1 MSIEQTKLF
10 KDSIETPILRTN
22 EVKAQQIQGD
32 VIMQGYS
39 LHDILF
45 TDEDSHRK
53 IDVSE
58 LIEQKNIRYAA
69 EQIYSFYMGTTDYRG
84 KAIEAVH
91 LRRDGNVGNAISRT
105 NEVYLYADCYDE
117 NGNLVDTIFSEN
129 KEMQDGSDMVTTW
142 NFNPHIYIH
151 DYYKQIKFYCSKVK
165 GERQFQNQNTRVN
178 IRSQSIRYRVQPQ
191 GKPNENPMPSE
202 DWKTYDQANQKAF
215 TTDFA
220 FTINYRQ
227 LGFIKHMENFD
238 IHLSEDKS
246 NLLNLIPTISQELEN
261 HKNDWT
267 VHVTE
272 KQKESLRTLV
282 LLQTSYN
289 AHKNN
294 KTIHITEDERNKW
307 NQKFD
312 ERDIEEYLNVP
323 TLQFSTLKEGFV
335 SHDKGMGEAYYV
347 QLSRQHFTTGKI
359 QEIHIPYKAGKNKTS
374 YLCAQIYNQGDDENT
389 VKQLNDCIFSTNT
402 QSQPQGTEGVSI
414 FEFDNLILPQ
424 NYRFV
429 RFIFTQ
435 NNTQLPDISS
445 RANIIGMRIRVITQ
459 ASNQQGW
466 QAWDD
471 DDCKILGSDNVE
483 YNWYGYVQAVGIKH
497 AYVVTNDE
505 KEIITSVPSISTSL
519 TSHITDT
526 NIHFSKDLIIDGI
539 IEVDEQFEERTW
551 DFSQGASASGAQGIA
566 YAQICNTHILPQG
579 SLLKR
584 IAVPQ
589 HSNPASSEYTANTP
603 LYLVI
608 WGDRND
614 NDIWEYV
621 THSSNTQ
628 QQIGGGDGMIFEFEG
643 HVDIGAYKK
652 YRFFYVLDEANVNQ
666 LPTTGSNFNGVKMA
680 FPSRRIDDA
689 CKVMQTNGTWA
700 NRHTFPAIITYDVDL
715 STSTSYEILH
725 KDNEDRH
732 LTLQQKND
740 MIESMAALSDTITTL
755 NGHIGNTDI
764 HLSSSQITNID
775 KVETIE
781 NSLENHI
788 GDSIHLT
795 DVDKTKINK
804 VDAIQVTVTQHIGD
818 DSHLTDDQKTK
829 IKKIVTIENDIDEI
843 RGKIEDQIVEYSEQS
858 EFEFISESS
867 NYQDCQGIAY
877 VQICGNHKLP
887 QNSILT
893 KIKVACPKV
902 QPKDG
907 QYTTDAIYLV
917 IYGDSGNDNYQFIDC
932 SINSQYQIPHGDDMI
947 FEFEG
952 LKDLGQYEKYRLF
965 YVRNIQDANR
975 FPQVTNNSV
984 DYTDVKM
991 AFRAYDVDLNCAI
1004 WQTNN
1009 NVLYNRSFPASF
1021 ITVNKSSQIVNHIDN
1036 TQKHFTLKE
1045 KQFLHNSIQ
1054 SINDKLI
1061 EIDRHTS
1068 NHDIHLDE
1076 DQIRNLNRFES
1087 LKTTVDGHI
1096 GDASHLTDNQ
1106 KTEINKISTISSQIT
1121 GHTGSTDV
1129 HVTVDDKNRWN
1140 SIETIDNETKN
1151 NISQLI
1157 SALLM
1162 PKTSNFTT
1170 VRDGYVT
1177 PNAGKATITCA
1188 QLSKKHFTT
1197 GRIKSIEFPYFGGTG
1212 TEGYLCVQFIGIE
1225 EDIDTVEKTFEDCY
1239 YSNEKMT
1246 QSGDGTAVFTFDNL
1260 VTPIDYKV
1268 VRFMIVADKNT
1279 VPNGR
1284 NGTNCLSWRARFM
1297 TPADNTGNYTT
1308 FDTDDCN
1315 VYNGSTFTNYVIY
1328 TKGVRVSTF
1337 VDEVTT
1343 DLILDMKNKIDELEQ
1358 RISSLQNS

>member
-1 MSIEQTKLF
+1 MSIIETKFF
-10 KDSIETPILRTN
+10 KERVETPILITN
-22 EVKAQQIQGD
+22 EVKSQKLSGD
-32 VIMQGYS
+32 VIIQGYS
-39 LHDILF
+39 LHDVLF
-45 TDEDSHRK
+45 TDQMTQKK
-53 IDVSE
+53 IDISE
-58 LIEQKNIRYAA
+58 LLEQSNIKYNAQ
-69 EQIYSFYMGTTDYRG
+69 QIYSFYMGVTDYRG
-84 KAIEAVH
+84 KAIKSIH
-91 LRRDGNVGNAISRT
+91 LRRDGNNGNAISRT

-129 KEMQDGSDMVTTW
+129 KEMQAGSDMVTTW

-165 GERQFQNQNTRVN
+165 GERQFQNTSTRVN

-202 DWKTYDQANQKAF
+202 DWKTYDQAQQKAF

-220 FTINYRQ
+220 FTLMVKQ
-227 LGFIKHMENFD
+227 LGFVKHIQDD
-238 IHLSEDKS
+238 ILHLTDTKNE
-246 NLLNLIPTISQELEN
+246 LINSIPSISQELSSHITNQE
-261 HKNDWT
+261 
-267 VHVTE
+267 VHVTTE
-272 KQKESLRTLV
+272 QKESLRTLV

-294 KTIHITEDERNKW
+294 KTIHISEEERKKW

-389 VKQLNDCIFSTNT
+389 VKQLNDCVFSTNT

-429 RFIFTQ
+429 RFIFTE

-459 ASNQQGW
+459 SSNQQGW
-466 QAWDD
+466 QDWDD

-505 KEIITSVPSISTSL
+505 KEIIASVPSISTSL
-519 TSHITDT
+519 TSHIRSNASHVTEQEKT
-526 NIHFSKDLIIDGI
+526 NWNDHIADNDIHVTAAEKEKWNSIEVPQPIIYTSGDNISINSDNVISVVTTNDITKSNKIPTTKAIYDELYETIIFNNKNSLATSPDSIGTAVLSRKHFIQGIIDKI
-539 IEVDEQFEERTW
+539 IIPHDNNTQSTNQGGYLVIQTFDESNNQLSIDYSIE
-551 DFSQGASASGAQGIA
+551 Q
-566 YAQICNTHILPQG
+566 QIYDTSKSKYEFTFDNVILPQNY
-579 SLLKR
+579 SKVHLSIVQDKSTIPAIDSTNNKQFRVNCLTK
-584 IAVPQ
+584 
-589 HSNPASSEYTANTP
+589 SNDKDEVIVFEQDDDCRVYWRTDTDNVLPNGGNYIINFEVEYHKNKFSQQ
-603 LYLVI
+603 VI
-608 WGDRND
+608 KE
-614 NDIWEYV
+614 NDILDKVFDYEKIDEIKYS
-621 THSSNTQ
+621 TTDYIPQGLSETEDSCQ
-628 QQIGGGDGMIFEFEG
+628 KIQIT
-643 HVDIGAYKK
+643 
-652 YRFFYVLDEANVNQ
+652 LDESIKQNNVKLSKVGLVRHNTNGSYNTRYYLTIRAWDKTTNQVYKFYSTDSHYQSQGKIVEWNFDNVNFTDN
-666 LPTTGSNFNGVKMA
+666 LKDEIVIGFVTAPNDSNDFVGGT
-680 FPSRRIDDA
+680 PIRI
-689 CKVMQTNGTWA
+689 GTWT
-700 NRHTFPAIITYDVDL
+700 NSGSKWYKENWKVSWNNSWQNITPDVILKFDKINP
-715 STSTSYEILH
+715 SINSQFDEI
-725 KDNEDRH
+725 KDDIRTINENISSH
-732 LTLQQKND
+732 F
-740 MIESMAALSDTITTL
+740 MS
-755 NGHIGNTDI
+755 NGHLSQDDI
-764 HLSSSQITNID
+764 TEIAKISSL
-775 KVETIE
+775 E
-781 NSLENHI
+781 NSINNHI
-788 GDSIHLT
+788 GDS
-795 DVDKTKINK
+795 
-804 VDAIQVTVTQHIGD
+804 
-818 DSHLTDDQKTK
+818 SHLTDEQIDA
-829 IKKIVTIENDIDEI
+829 IERI
-843 RGKIEDQIVEYSEQS
+843 
-858 EFEFISESS
+858 
-867 NYQDCQGIAY
+867 
-877 VQICGNHKLP
+877 
-887 QNSILT
+887 NSIEANAGQIAPLT
-893 KIKVACPKV
+893 A
-902 QPKDG
+902 
-907 QYTTDAIYLV
+907 
-917 IYGDSGNDNYQFIDC
+917 
-932 SINSQYQIPHGDDMI
+932 
-947 FEFEG
+947 
-952 LKDLGQYEKYRLF
+952 
-965 YVRNIQDANR
+965 
-975 FPQVTNNSV
+975 
-984 DYTDVKM
+984 
-991 AFRAYDVDLNCAI
+991 
-1004 WQTNN
+1004 
-1009 NVLYNRSFPASF
+1009 
-1021 ITVNKSSQIVNHIDN
+1021 IVNN
-1036 TQKHFTLKE
+1036 
-1045 KQFLHNSIQ
+1045 
-1054 SINDKLI
+1054 
-1061 EIDRHTS
+1061 
-1068 NHDIHLDE
+1068 
-1076 DQIRNLNRFES
+1076 
-1087 LKTTVDGHI
+1087 HI
-1096 GDASHLTDNQ
+1096 GDASHLTDIQ
-1106 KTEINKISTISSQIT
+1106 KTEIDKISTISSQISEHIGT
-1121 GHTGSTDV
+1121 MDV
-1129 HVTVDDKNRWN
+1129 HVTVDDKNKWN

-1188 QLSKKHFTT
+1188 QLTKKHFTT
-1197 GRIKSIEFPYFGGTG
+1197 GRIKSIEIPYYGGTG

-1260 VTPIDYKV
+1260 VTPVDYKV

-1297 TPADNTGNYTT
+1297 SPADNTGNYTT

-1315 VYNGSTFTNYVIY
+1315 IYNGSTFNNYVIY
-1328 TKGVRVSTF
+1328 TNGVRVSTF